1 MTFVAEMPERKGI
14 SSCRQKAGTM
24 PDIHDFDLLPI
35 NQIDKSEENIMEER
49 IYTFYDKYQKVRYE
63 NVTAEELDF
72 LNKSYN
78 KDKYLM
84 RDQYI
89 RQNICLFSS
98 LETEEGSFTDYLSAR
113 KADVAQQ
120 ITSEIFFKELFSDL
134 TEREKKI
141 VCENLVEGKSLG
153 EVADS
158 LKICYRQASRDKKS
172 ALSKMLKRMKAAGYR
187 SYAEAEKEL
196 LNNGGFAPTQM
207 DAQNSIQRKRTG
219 AVRLPSDSVKR
230 K

>member
-1 MTFVAEMPERKGI
+1 
-14 SSCRQKAGTM
+14 
-24 PDIHDFDLLPI
+24 
-35 NQIDKSEENIMEER
+35 MEER

-89 RQNICLFSS
+89 RQNICVFSS
-98 LETEEGSFTDYLSAR
+98 LETEEGNF
-113 KADVAQQ
+113 
-120 ITSEIFFKELFSDL
+120 
-134 TEREKKI
+134 
-141 VCENLVEGKSLG
+141 KSLG

-158 LKICYRQASRDKKS
+158 LKICYCQASREKKS

-187 SYAEAEKEL
+187 SYAEAEKDL

-207 DAQNSIQRKRTG
+207 DAQNSIQRKRMG
-219 AVRLPSDSVKR
+219 AVRLPSDSVK

>member
-1 MTFVAEMPERKGI
+1 MILTPRLACIASLVPQGARLADIGTDHGKLPLSLLLAGKI
-14 SSCRQKAGTM
+14 SSAIGSDIGEGPLAHAARNAQEHGVSLSLRLAAG
-24 PDIHDFDLLPI
+24 
-35 NQIDKSEENIMEER
+35 
-49 IYTFYDKYQKVRYE
+49 
-63 NVTAEELDF
+63 LDAV
-72 LNKSYN
+72 
-78 KDKYLM
+78 
-84 RDQYI
+84 Q
-89 RQNICLFSS
+89 QN
-98 LETEEGSFTDYLSAR
+98 
-113 KADVAQQ
+113 
-120 ITSEIFFKELFSDL
+120 EIFFKELFSDL
-134 TEREKKI
+134 TEREKQI

-172 ALSKMLKRMKAAGYR
+172 ALRKMLRRMKAAGYR

-219 AVRLPSDSVKR
+219 AVRLPSDIVKR

>member
-1 MTFVAEMPERKGI
+1 MTFAAEMPERKGI

-89 RQNICLFSS
+89 RQNI
-98 LETEEGSFTDYLSAR
+98 
-113 KADVAQQ
+113 
-120 ITSEIFFKELFSDL
+120 
-134 TEREKKI
+134 
-141 VCENLVEGKSLG
+141 
-153 EVADS
+153 
-158 LKICYRQASRDKKS
+158 
-172 ALSKMLKRMKAAGYR
+172 
-187 SYAEAEKEL
+187 
-196 LNNGGFAPTQM
+196 
-207 DAQNSIQRKRTG
+207 
-219 AVRLPSDSVKR
+219 
-230 K
+230 

>member
-1 MTFVAEMPERKGI
+1 M
-14 SSCRQKAGTM
+14 
-24 PDIHDFDLLPI
+24 H
-35 NQIDKSEENIMEER
+35 
-49 IYTFYDKYQKVRYE
+49 
-63 NVTAEELDF
+63 
-72 LNKSYN
+72 
-78 KDKYLM
+78 
-84 RDQYI
+84 
-89 RQNICLFSS
+89 
-98 LETEEGSFTDYLSAR
+98 
-113 KADVAQQ
+113 QQ

-172 ALSKMLKRMKAAGYR
+172 ALSKMLKRMKTAGYG

>member
-1 MTFVAEMPERKGI
+1 
-14 SSCRQKAGTM
+14 
-24 PDIHDFDLLPI
+24 
-35 NQIDKSEENIMEER
+35 MEDR

-98 LETEEGSFTDYLSAR
+98 LETEEGNFTDYLADR
-113 KADVAQQ
+113 NADVAQQ

>member
-1 MTFVAEMPERKGI
+1 MLKSNKKDQVII
-14 SSCRQKAGTM
+14 SQ
-24 PDIHDFDLLPI
+24 PYLPFSFCL
-35 NQIDKSEENIMEER
+35 KFS
-49 IYTFYDKYQKVRYE
+49 
-63 NVTAEELDF
+63 F
-72 LNKSYN
+72 L
-78 KDKYLM
+78 
-84 RDQYI
+84 R
-89 RQNICLFSS
+89 CLFSS
-98 LETEEGSFTDYLSAR
+98 LETEEGNFTDYLSDR
-113 KADVAQQ
+113 NADVVRQ

-219 AVRLPSDSVKR
+219 AVRLPSDYKDKKQNSDYR
-230 K
+230 KCTDWNVYFR

>member
-1 MTFVAEMPERKGI
+1 
-14 SSCRQKAGTM
+14 
-24 PDIHDFDLLPI
+24 
-35 NQIDKSEENIMEER
+35 MEER

-78 KDKYLM
+78 KEKYLM

-98 LETEEGSFTDYLSAR
+98 LENEEGNFTDYLSDR
-113 KADVAQQ
+113 NADVAQQ

-158 LKICYRQASRDKKS
+158 LNICYRQASRDKKS

-207 DAQNSIQRKRTG
+207 DAQNSIQRKRMG
-219 AVRLPSDSVKR
+219 AVRLPSDSVK
-230 K
+230 KK